1 MKHLIEYKIFEAFS
15 FSESHP
21 VICSID
27 TIQDIRDILLPLQ
40 DNGFNI
46 IINNYINQETLRP
59 SYTDDINKSK
69 FLNISITKP
78 KLKHDVSLFNMSEVR
93 DTLIFLFDYIDKN
106 QNLKYSMHVRNI
118 GLLKEININEVS
130 DDYEMTFIFIVFFE

>member
-1 MKHLIEYKIFEAFS
+1 
-15 FSESHP
+15 
-21 VICSID
+21 
-27 TIQDIRDILLPLQ
+27 
-40 DNGFNI
+40 
-46 IINNYINQETLRP
+46 
-59 SYTDDINKSK
+59 
-69 FLNISITKP
+69 
-78 KLKHDVSLFNMSEVR
+78 MSEVR